1 MKKVV
6 YQGERGCNSDVASN
20 KFFPKNVKRIGVRTF
35 RDIFEKVNTEKETY
49 GVVPVENSLTGSIH
63 QNYDLLLEYN
73 LWVTGEV
80 KLRIIHN
87 LLAPPGTTLKSIKE
101 IWSHP
106 EALAQCRDFLS
117 FHPEYKVVSVY
128 DTAGAAKI
136 VKEEKRKNVAI
147 IAGPQVAKLYNFK
160 KLKEGIESHPDNFTR
175 FLILSKERKIYT
187 GENAR
192 TMLVFGV
199 KNEPGILFRCLSIFA
214 LRNIDLTKLESRA
227 VVGKPYEYLFYI
239 DFKGSLENEN
249 CRHAVE
255 NLKEV
260 VAYIKLLG
268 SYNIERQSR

>member
-6 YQGERGCNSDVASN
+6 YQGERGCNSETASN

-49 GVVPVENSLTGSIH
+49 GVVPVENTLTGSIH

-117 FHPEYKVVSVY
+117 SHPEYKVVSVY
-128 DTAGAAKI
+128 DTAGAAKL
-136 VKEEKRKNVAI
+136 VKEQKTKDVAI
-147 IAGPQVAKLYNFK
+147 VAGPQVAKLYGFK
-160 KLKEGIESHPDNFTR
+160 KLKENIESHPDNFTR
-175 FLILSKERKIYT
+175 FLIISNEKKIYT

-192 TMLVFGV
+192 TMFVFGV

-214 LRNIDLTKLESRA
+214 LRNINLTKLESRA
-227 VVGKPYEYLFYI
+227 VVGRPYEYLFYI
-239 DFKGSLENEN
+239 DFEGTMEDEN
-249 CRHAVE
+249 CKHAVE
-255 NLKEV
+255 TLKEV
-260 VAYIKLLG
+260 VTYFKLLG
-268 SYNIERQSR
+268 SYMIKDKK

>member
-6 YQGERGCNSDVASN
+6 YQGERGCNSEAASN
-20 KFFPKNVKRIGVRTF
+20 KFFPKNVKRLGVRTF

-73 LWVTGEV
+73 LWITGEV

-117 FHPEYKVVSVY
+117 SHPEYKVVSVY

-136 VKEEKRKNVAI
+136 VKEEKRKDVAI
-147 IAGPQVAKLYNFK
+147 IAGPQVARLYGFK
-160 KLKEGIESHPDNFTR
+160 KLKEGVESHPDNFTR
-175 FLILSKERKIYT
+175 FLIISKERKIYT

-260 VAYIKLLG
+260 VAYLKLLG
-268 SYNIERQSR
+268 SYIVKDKQ

>member
-20 KFFPKNVKRIGVRTF
+20 KFFPKNVKRIGVKTF
-35 RDIFEKVNTEKETY
+35 RDIFEKVNTEKDTY

-63 QNYDLLLEYN
+63 QNYDLLLEYD

-87 LLAPPGTTLKSIKE
+87 LLAPPGAALESIKE

-106 EALAQCRDFLS
+106 EALAQCRDFLAS
-117 FHPEYKVVSVY
+117 HPEYKVVSVY

-136 VKEEKRKNVAI
+136 VKEEKRKDVAI
-147 IAGPQVAKLYNFK
+147 IAGPQVAKLYDFK

-175 FLILSKERKIYT
+175 FLIISKERKIYT

-249 CRHAVE
+249 CNHAVE

-268 SYNIERQSR
+268 SYIIKDRQ